1 MIWNRE
7 LMMKMVVGFL
17 FVVLVK
23 IRTQHRQNK
32 FFFTATNANP
42 TKSSFTVAATEK
54 TKAITMTKMI
64 TIKILHTK

>member
-7 LMMKMVVGFL
+7 LMMKMAVGFL

-42 TKSSFTVAATEK
+42 TKSSFTVAATGGDV
-54 TKAITMTKMI
+54 ITMTKMI